1 MRAAAGDTETDM
13 NLKPQ
18 MNCYA
23 MRKETA
29 AMRRIIGF
37 LVVLALVTVY
47 STPGSAGTL
56 VVANKSEATVSLVDT
71 GSGEILATLPTGN
84 APHEVAVS
92 PNGMLALVGNYG
104 TRDEPGSSLTV
115 IDVGNAQVVKTI
127 ELEGYTRPHGI
138 VWLNDEIALTTAEDQ
153 QALLRV
159 NITDGKVEQ
168 AISTD
173 AEISHMVAV
182 AREHGLAFVANIGS
196 GSVTV
201 IDLALGVRVDTVP
214 SGEGAEGIAVT
225 PNGRQVWVT
234 NRAEDTISVLNA
246 TGRKVV
252 AKIEAGEFPIRA
264 EATADGR
271 FVLVTNAK
279 GNDLSVFSTADM
291 KEIGRVSFTQV
302 SKGDDER
309 LFSDRFGDSSV
320 PIGIEI
326 VDSEKRAYVA
336 HANADDISIIDLVGG
351 KVVGTLSA
359 GKEPDGMGWSP
370 LTPTD
375 EVAPA
380 QD

>member
-1 MRAAAGDTETDM
+1 M
-13 NLKPQ
+13 
-18 MNCYA
+18 C
-23 MRKETA
+23 
-29 AMRRIIGF
+29 RII
-37 LVVLALVTVY
+37 ALVLLLV
-47 STPGSAGTL
+47 SAALAPVSVGAGTL

-115 IDVGNAQVVKTI
+115 IDVGTAKVVKTI
-127 ELEGYTRPHGI
+127 ELKEYTHPHGI
-138 VWLNDEIALTTAEDQ
+138 AWLNDEVALVTAEDH
-153 QALLRV
+153 QALLRI
-159 NITDGKVEQ
+159 NITNGEVEQ
-168 AISTD
+168 KISTD
-173 AEISHMVAV
+173 AEISHMVSV
-182 AREHGLAFVANIGS
+182 ARHHGLAFVSNIGS

-201 IDLALGVRVDTVP
+201 IDLALGILVAQVP
-214 SGEGAEGIAVT
+214 TGEGAEGTAVT
-225 PNGRQVWVT
+225 PDGRQVWVT
-234 NRAEDTISVLNA
+234 NRAANTISVLNA
-246 TGRKVV
+246 TGRKVI
-252 AKIEAGEFPIRA
+252 AQLEAGEFPIRA

-279 GNDLSVFSTADM
+279 GNSLSVFSIAEM

-302 SKGDDER
+302 SKGDDGR

-336 HANADDISIIDLVGG
+336 HANADDISIIDLTEG
-351 KVVGTLSA
+351 KVIGTLSA

-370 LTPTD
+370 LTPTN
-375 EVAPA
+375 EVSEEKAPES
-380 QD
+380 